1 MMNLQLTGKT
11 AIVTGASRG
20 IGLAI
25 VRELVA
31 QGMQVVGAAR
41 TLTDDLKKSGA
52 TPVSVDL
59 TAADGP
65 RRLIEQTQAK
75 YGGLDLLV
83 NNLGGGG
90 DKEHPTTFLEST
102 DAQWMEMFELN
113 FFSTVRVTRAALP
126 DLMARRG
133 GIINFSS
140 MCARIPHTGPLPY
153 AASKGAINTFSKGLA
168 EELGPQGVRVNTISP
183 GAVLTEQWSGPDGF
197 GAKLAAARGISL
209 EQLLRDV
216 PAELGA
222 TTGQFADPA
231 HVASL
236 VAYLASPLA
245 AAIHGADYAI
255 NGGAIKTA

>member
-1 MMNLQLTGKT
+1 MNLQLNGKT
-11 AIVTGASRG
+11 AVVTGASRG

-25 VRELVA
+25 VRGLLAE
-31 QGMQVVGAAR
+31 GMQVVGAAR
-41 TLTDDLKKSGA
+41 TVTDDLKNSGA
-52 TPVSVDL
+52 TPVAVDL
-59 TAADGP
+59 TSADGP
-65 RRLIEQTQAK
+65 RVLIEQTQAK
-75 YGGLDLLV
+75 YGGIDLLV

-90 DKEHPTTFLEST
+90 DNEHPTSFLAST
-102 DAQWMEMFELN
+102 DSQWREMFDLN

-126 DLMARRG
+126 ELMKRRG

-153 AASKGAINTFSKGLA
+153 ASSKGAINTFSKGLA
-168 EELGPQGVRVNTISP
+168 EELGPHGVRVNTISP

-209 EQLLRDV
+209 EQLLREI
-216 PAELGA
+216 PAEMGA
-222 TTGQFADPA
+222 TTGQFAEPE

-236 VAYLASPLA
+236 VAYLASPFA